1 MDTKTATT
9 ETIEQ
14 RLLDLE
20 SGIARQRGEQMSL
33 LRELDRRQVALRDG
47 HRSLQEWVAGR
58 MDLAPETAKIL
69 VGTAQRLEDLP
80 DVDTAVSTGVIGFDR
95 AAAVSRLA
103 SRDNAL
109 DLLSEAAG
117 YDINGIRQ
125 LAAKRRRM
133 TRLDEIQAFEERYV
147 SIQPNLDESAWT
159 LTGRLPGFAGRTVV
173 EALET
178 RGDSFPYGSGVAPS
192 RTTRN
197 ADALWSI
204 SHDAVAGSDG
214 ATVDNASPVL
224 TVFVDAT
231 EAAPTNGTT
240 GVTLE
245 AGPRVGPNAVEAI
258 LCNGTVEVTAR
269 TTDGQPLALGRRSR
283 AIPPRLRRFVL
294 HRDARRCTI
303 SGCTSRC
310 RLQIHHIIPWSE
322 DGRTDPDNLTT
333 LCWFHHHVVIHGQG
347 HRIDPTTPPQRR
359 RLLNPQIRAPPA
371 RQRSSAARRS
381 SRVAE

>member
-1 MDTKTATT
+1 MGHHDLTTA
-9 ETIEQ
+9 TIEQ

-47 HRSLQEWVAGR
+47 HRSLQEWATGK
-58 MDLAPETAKIL
+58 MDLAPETAKVL
-69 VGTAQRLEDLP
+69 VTTAQRLEDLP
-80 DVDTAVSTGVIGFDR
+80 DVEAAVACGVIGFDR

-103 SRDNAL
+103 GRDNAL

-117 YDINGIRQ
+117 YDIDGIRQ

-133 TRLDEIQAFEERYV
+133 TRLDEIQSFEERYV
-147 SIQPNLDESAWT
+147 TIQPNLDETCWT
-159 LTGRLPGFAGRTVV
+159 LSGRLPGFAGRTVV

-178 RGDSFPYGSGVAPS
+178 RGDTFPYGNGVTPS

-204 SHDAVAGSDG
+204 SHDAVAGCDG
-214 ATVDNASPVL
+214 ATIDTNTPVL

-231 EAAPTNGTT
+231 EAAATNATT

-245 AGPRVGPNAVEAI
+245 AGPRVGPNAVEAV
-258 LCNGTVEVTAR
+258 LCTGIVEVTAR
-269 TTDGQPLALGRRSR
+269 TRDGQPLAFGRRTR
-283 AIPPRLRRFVL
+283 VIAPRLRRFIL
-294 HRDARRCTI
+294 HRDGRRCTI
-303 SGCTSRC
+303 SGCTSRY
-310 RLQIHHIIPWSE
+310 RLQIHHIDPWS
-322 DGRTDPDNLTT
+322 DGGRTDPENLTT

-347 HRIDPTTPPQRR
+347 HRIDPTSPPQRR
-359 RLLNPQIRAPPA
+359 RLLNPQIHAPPA
-371 RQRSSAARRS
+371 RAKT
-381 SRVAE
+381 RVA

>member
-1 MDTKTATT
+1 MDTTTATT
-9 ETIEQ
+9 ETLEQ

-20 SGIARQRGEQMSL
+20 SGIARQRGEQMTV

-47 HRSLQEWVAGR
+47 HRSLQEWAAGR
-58 MDLAPETAKIL
+58 MDLAPETAKVL
-69 VGTAQRLEDLP
+69 VSTALRLEGLP
-80 DVDTAVSTGVIGFDR
+80 DVDAAVASGLIGFDR

-103 SRDNAL
+103 GRDSAL
-109 DLLSEAAG
+109 DLLSKAAG
-117 YDINGIRQ
+117 YDIAGIRL

-159 LTGRLPGFAGRTVV
+159 LSGRLPGFAGRTVV

-178 RGDSFPYGSGVAPS
+178 RGDSFPYGSDVTPS

-204 SHDAVAGSDG
+204 SHDAVSGGDG
-214 ATVDNASPVL
+214 ATIDTNTPVL

-231 EAAPTNGTT
+231 EAAPSNGTT

-258 LCNGTVEVTAR
+258 LCTGIVEVTAR
-269 TTDGQPLALGRRSR
+269 TADGQSLALGRRTR
-283 AIPPRLRRFVL
+283 VIPPRLRRFAI
-294 HRDARRCTI
+294 HRDGGVCTVA
-303 SGCTSRC
+303 GCVSRY
-310 RLQIHHIIPWSE
+310 RLQIHHIVPWSQ
-322 DGRTDPDNLTT
+322 DGLTDPENLTT
-333 LCWFHHHVVIHGQG
+333 LCWFHHQVVIHGQG
-347 HRIDPTTPPQRR
+347 HRIDPNSPPQRR
-359 RLLNPQIRAPPA
+359 RLLHPRIHAPP
-371 RQRSSAARRS
+371 RRTKTS
-381 SRVAE
+381 VA

>member
-1 MDTKTATT
+1 MGHHDLTTA
-9 ETIEQ
+9 TIEQ

-47 HRSLQEWVAGR
+47 HRSLQEWATGK
-58 MDLAPETAKIL
+58 MDLAPETAKVL
-69 VGTAQRLEDLP
+69 VTTAQRLEDLP
-80 DVDTAVSTGVIGFDR
+80 DVEAAVACGVIGFDR

-103 SRDNAL
+103 GRDNAL

-117 YDINGIRQ
+117 YDIDGIRQ

-133 TRLDEIQAFEERYV
+133 TRLDEIQSFEERYV
-147 SIQPNLDESAWT
+147 TIQPNLDETCWT
-159 LTGRLPGFAGRTVV
+159 LSGRLPGFAGRTVV

-178 RGDSFPYGSGVAPS
+178 RGDTFPYGNGVTPS

-204 SHDAVAGSDG
+204 SHDAVAGCDG
-214 ATVDNASPVL
+214 ATIDTNTPVL

-231 EAAPTNGTT
+231 EAAATNATT

-245 AGPRVGPNAVEAI
+245 AGPRVGPNAVEAV
-258 LCNGTVEVTAR
+258 LCTGIVEVTAR
-269 TTDGQPLALGRRSR
+269 TKDGQPLALGRRSR
-283 AIPPRLRRFVL
+283 TIPPRLRRFIL
-294 HRDARRCTI
+294 HRDGRRCTI
-303 SGCTSRC
+303 SGCTSRY
-310 RLQIHHIIPWSE
+310 RLQIHHIDPWS
-322 DGRTDPDNLTT
+322 DGGRTDPENLTT

-347 HRIDPTTPPQRR
+347 HRIDPTSPPQRR
-359 RLLNPQIRAPPA
+359 RLLNPQIHAPPA
-371 RQRSSAARRS
+371 RAKT
-381 SRVAE
+381 RVA